1 MYRLVTNNKD
11 VCKFIC
17 TDKEK
22 IPNAYEL
29 GYENLSNLV
38 NVIELILKNSSE
50 EEITFTVYTDKEA

>member
-29 GYENLSNLV
+29 GYKKLSNLV
-38 NVIELILKNSSE
+38 NAIELILKNSKE
-50 EEITFTVYTDKEA
+50 KEITFTVYTDKEA